1 MKPTQSKETL
11 VNKWNMTKTILNSIQ
26 QYQTTRHQTKPFKNA
41 IELSVSEI
49 LIQGTSFP
57 GRSCLLASNESS
69 GCDKLFF
76 LAPSSQFQSAAS
88 CSPFWILYEL
98 YFLQYI
104 LFQVG
109 GYHAFHSTE
118 IFESFEM
125 VFFFTNYFV
134 SSNITPVQVS
144 PDSLGEIHLQNQK
157 IERWKTND
165 GSSEYFYRTRVR
177 SLATLVTNSLTD

>member
-11 VNKWNMTKTILNSIQ
+11 VNKWNMTKTILIIQ
-26 QYQTTRHQTKPFKNA
+26 HYQTTRHQRKPLKNA
-41 IELSVSEI
+41 IELSLSGI
-49 LIQGTSFP
+49 LIQRTSFP

-144 PDSLGEIHLQNQK
+144 PDSLCEIHL
-157 IERWKTND
+157 
-165 GSSEYFYRTRVR
+165 
-177 SLATLVTNSLTD
+177 